1 MAVCGTLRLP
11 YLWFSSGANTS
22 AGQILQLSSK
32 THTFGHFEIYPVV
45 SKSINNKTH
54 CQWHFG
60 SMTWF
65 EPKCKRC
72 LMIKFEPPLFPRYF
86 IKISISTC
94 RSNQR
99 PSPSS
104 SFKDDIIIPNPLQP
118 INFYHGPKTPEAI
131 QILDFWTFVR
141 RLCTSVPTWPPTPFW
156 QLQLWL
162 WD

>member
-54 CQWHFG
+54 GQWHFG

-104 SFKDDIIIPNPLQP
+104 SSSSFKDNTYYHPNP
-118 INFYHGPKTPEAI
+118 HCGPLISIKAQKPRKQYSNTY
-131 QILDFWTFVR
+131 F
-141 RLCTSVPTWPPTPFW
+141 RLLFPNNRYFN
-156 QLQLWL
+156 
-162 WD
+162 

>member
-1 MAVCGTLRLP
+1 MAVCGTLRAAIFVIFKWRQYQRL
-11 YLWFSSGANTS
+11 ANIATFK
-22 AGQILQLSSK
+22 QD
-32 THTFGHFEIYPVV
+32 THIWPFLYIYPVV

-60 SMTWF
+60 SMTAF
-65 EPKCKRC
+65 EPKYKRC

-104 SFKDDIIIPNPLQP
+104 SSSSFKDDTYYHPHYGPLISIKNPGS
-118 INFYHGPKTPEAI
+118 NTAI
-131 QILDFWTFVR
+131 QILDFCSQIFH
-141 RLCTSVPTWPPTPFW
+141 F
-156 QLQLWL
+156 
-162 WD
+162 